1 MAQVEFQY
9 NGTNTIIQCQE
20 NQKMS
25 EICTNFV
32 TKAHINEN
40 EINYFY
46 DGKGGAEFNKNLTFN
61 QMANSMDKIRKKMN
75 ILVISQDD
83 NINNNNNIIKS
94 KNIICPECNEDIK
107 IKINNYKINLFE
119 CKNNHNIN
127 NISLKEFEDKQKINL
142 INIKCEICKEKNKY
156 NTYNNEFYKCNEC
169 NINICPLC
177 KEQHNKNHDIY
188 NIDKIHYI
196 CNKHDEIYI
205 YYCNDC
211 NKNLCSLCSKEH
223 LKHNRILISDM
234 ILDKNELIIKLNEL
248 KKSIN
253 IFNNNI
259 NNIIEILNIV
269 KENINNYYNL
279 EEYMINKYNKKERNY
294 EILYNLNEIIN
305 YNNNIINDINEI
317 NNNNKNRKR

>member
-196 CNKHDEIYI
+196 CNKHD
-205 YYCNDC
+205 
-211 NKNLCSLCSKEH
+211 
-223 LKHNRILISDM
+223 
-234 ILDKNELIIKLNEL
+234 
-248 KKSIN
+248 
-253 IFNNNI
+253 
-259 NNIIEILNIV
+259 
-269 KENINNYYNL
+269 
-279 EEYMINKYNKKERNY
+279 
-294 EILYNLNEIIN
+294 
-305 YNNNIINDINEI
+305 
-317 NNNNKNRKR
+317 

>member
-83 NINNNNNIIKS
+83 TIIDNNNIIRS

-107 IKINNYKINLFE
+107 MKINNYKIDLFE

-142 INIKCEICKEKNKY
+142 SNIKCEICKEKNKY
-156 NTYNNEFYKCNEC
+156 NTYNNQFYKCNEC
-169 NINICPLC
+169 TIYICPLC
-177 KEQHNKNHDIY
+177 KE
-188 NIDKIHYI
+188 
-196 CNKHDEIYI
+196 KH
-205 YYCNDC
+205 
-211 NKNLCSLCSKEH
+211 
-223 LKHNRILISDM
+223 
-234 ILDKNELIIKLNEL
+234 DKNENNEE
-248 KKSIN
+248 KDKN
-253 IFNNNI
+253 ENNNDL
-259 NNIIEILNIV
+259 NN
-269 KENINNYYNL
+269 NN
-279 EEYMINKYNKKERNY
+279 
-294 EILYNLNEIIN
+294 
-305 YNNNIINDINEI
+305 NNNSNIIN
-317 NNNNKNRKR
+317 KNITF